1 VENIPRN
8 KSRCSPDLRL
18 AMQTTKVFASRPSAL
33 IAPNVRWLR
42 QALRLLERLDDTVY
56 ATTAPGL
63 PPHRAG
69 AHLRHVL
76 EFYQCFLEGL
86 DWSHID
92 YDARRRDES
101 VERSRKAAAATI
113 RSIIHS
119 LQTHPEVRQERIVWV
134 RMEDAL
140 CSGVRDAF
148 MESSLS
154 RELQVLSSHTI
165 HHFALIAMTL
175 RAHGVQLDADFGMAP
190 STLRHLAAKTAE
202 AA

>member
-1 VENIPRN
+1 
-8 KSRCSPDLRL
+8 
-18 AMQTTKVFASRPSAL
+18 MQSTNAFASRPCAL
-33 IAPNVRWLR
+33 IAINVRWLR

-56 ATTAPGL
+56 ATTAPGFA
-63 PPHRAG
+63 PHRAG

-86 DWSHID
+86 ESSHID

-101 VERSRKAAAATI
+101 VERSRNAATAAI
-113 RSIIHS
+113 RSIIHA
-119 LQTHPEVRQERIVWV
+119 LETHADVRQERIVWV
-134 RMEDAL
+134 RMEDAPG
-140 CSGVRDAF
+140 SGVRDTF

-175 RAHGVQLDADFGMAP
+175 RAHGVELAADFGMAP
-190 STLRHLAAKTAE
+190 STLRHLAARTAE